1 MEVREIQSDL
11 KIPRMEE
18 GLMAQA
24 QDIWISNFLD
34 GIVLLSQVY
43 IILLQIA
50 VWYNFPIFV
59 GMLVWEVLVLLLGH
73 LHLLV
78 IGEPANLRV
87 VVLQMTKHY
96 AVSNNYKYCFQYS
109 RVHSLINSRHIL
121 IKSVRHSK
129 IKVHRFY
136 L

>member
-11 KIPRMEE
+11 KIPREEE

-109 RVHSLINSRHIL
+109 PLPN
-121 IKSVRHSK
+121 K
-129 IKVHRFY
+129 
-136 L
+136 